1 MIRLR
6 PATLSLAF
14 AVSAATVLPPLIALP
29 VLAQEAPAAAQQSP
43 RQTVSAI
50 ATRIR
55 DLYFDPAK
63 GARIADALEAQAAT
77 GAFDAMTDGPDLAA
91 ALTARLEPEDAHFN
105 VVHDPAATRP
115 RPAPGPS
122 LAPPPGPRTP
132 GASPEARNNY
142 GFRRAEILPG
152 NIGYVEITG
161 FYGIDFADPADPAR
175 KAADSA
181 LAFVAGADAVIFD
194 VRNNGGGAPSMVGYL
209 VSAFTPAD
217 APIYN
222 IFHSREG
229 TESEA
234 PGVFFPEPHLTT
246 PVYIL
251 TSARSGSA
259 AEAFPYT
266 MQAAKRATIVGD
278 ATGGAANPGGMV
290 PAGGGFAVFVSG
302 GSPVNPITGRNW
314 EGTGVQPD
322 VPTPWDQAL
331 TKAQEL
337 ALQTIVS
344 NDGQRTDAA
353 WALEALRAPDD
364 PVDLNPYVGNYG
376 ERTVSVVDDRLA
388 ILTGRR
394 PPVMLAPLGDDLF
407 SVVGDPSRRY
417 RFTIQDGRA
426 VSFDLIAI
434 GGPPMR
440 ARRTD

>member
-6 PATLSLAF
+6 PAALRIAF
-14 AVSAATVLPPLIALP
+14 AVSAAMTLQPLVALP
-29 VLAQEAPAAAQQSP
+29 VLAQEAPAAAQPSP
-43 RQTVSAI
+43 RQTVSAV

-55 DLYFDPAK
+55 DLYFDPAR

-77 GAFDAMTDGPDLAA
+77 GAFDALTDGPDLAA
-91 ALTARLEPEDAHFN
+91 ALTARLKPEDAHFN
-105 VVHDPAATRP
+105 VVHDPAAMDP
-115 RPAPGPS
+115 RPGPRPS
-122 LAPPPGPRTP
+122 GPRTP
-132 GASPEARNNY
+132 GASPEARGHY

-161 FYGIDFADPADPAR
+161 FSGIDFANPDDPAR

-229 TESEA
+229 TQSEA
-234 PGVFFPEPHLTT
+234 PGVFFPDPRLTT

-266 MQAAKRATIVGD
+266 MQAAKRAIIVGD
-278 ATGGAANPGGMV
+278 ATGGAANPGGMA
-290 PAGGGFAVFVSG
+290 PAGGGFAIFVSD

-322 VPTPWDQAL
+322 IATPWNQAL
-331 TKAQEL
+331 AKAQEL
-337 ALQTIVS
+337 ALQAIVVADS
-344 NDGQRTDAA
+344 QRTDAA
-353 WALEALRAPDD
+353 WALEALLAPND
-364 PVDLNPYVGNYG
+364 PVDLGPYVGNYG
-376 ERTVSVVDDRLA
+376 ERTVRLIDGRLA
-388 ILTGRR
+388 IASGRR
-394 PPVMLAPLGDDLF
+394 PPVVLAPLGDDLF

-417 RFTIQDGRA
+417 RFTVQEGRA
-426 VSFDLIAI
+426 VSFDLIAV